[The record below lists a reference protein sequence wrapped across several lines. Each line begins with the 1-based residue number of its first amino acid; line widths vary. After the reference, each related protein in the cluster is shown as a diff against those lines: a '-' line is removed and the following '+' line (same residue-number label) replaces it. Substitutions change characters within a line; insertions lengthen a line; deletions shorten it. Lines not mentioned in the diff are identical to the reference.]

1 MNRAK
6 TNVEKICC
14 IGRMLAAAANAAK
27 GTVSVVIPI
36 RGVAVLD
43 SIGGGFWDPEADRV
57 GCESITGIL
66 NRASR

>member
-1 MNRAK
+1 
-6 TNVEKICC
+6 
-14 IGRMLAAAANAAK
+14 MLAAAANAAK

-43 SIGGGFWDPEADRV
+43 GIGGGFWDPEAGRV